1 MTLTE
6 TPHFAIDAL
15 LEQGLGAHR
24 AGDIATAC
32 GAYQAILEREPLHAG
47 VIHLLGLARQAE
59 GDLGEAERLVRI
71 ALRLRDDPI
80 FHGNLAFILHRAG
93 RDVEAEA
100 EYEAAL
106 ALDPGLIDVVRN
118 HACFLRERRR
128 LEDALA
134 AFERLIALNPED
146 GGSHVER
153 AIVLVALG
161 RHAEA
166 ERTYRRALEL
176 TPEHPGALINLG
188 SLLVSEVRNAE
199 AEVVFRRAVAAHPG
213 NPEVW
218 GSLGLALANLDRR
231 DEAEVCYRRAL
242 ELAPEH
248 PITRINL
255 SFVALGKGDFTEGWR
270 LFESRYDHGGGECLP
285 PLAPG
290 VRRWTGE
297 PLAGRTLLVYGEQG
311 FGDQLQF
318 VRYAQMAKR
327 AGAARVIVAVAP
339 ELVRLFRLAPDIDE
353 IIAIEPGAAP
363 VSADY
368 WARMMSLPGLFGTD
382 AATISETTPPNFPQ
396 FHLPVAPR
404 PPRKAP
410 KARVAAPLEAGI
422 FWAGRAWSDRGDLK
436 RVDTLRSLTF
446 EQILPLLTAPG
457 LKGRVRWT
465 LLQRDRRPDGL
476 ARFAEIEGWRDP
488 FGLPQS
494 EQPHDFLDTAQI
506 MAGLDLV
513 IGVDSA
519 LIHLAAG
526 LGRPTWMMDRF
537 AHCWR
542 WVGDREDSDWYP
554 TLRIFR
560 QSRPEAW
567 PEVVAKVTATLRRG
581 RLD

>member
-6 TPHFAIDAL
+6 TPDFAVDAL
-15 LEQGLGAHR
+15 LERGLGAHR

-32 GAYQAILEREPLHAG
+32 QAYQVILAREPLHAG

-59 GDLGEAERLVRI
+59 GDLEEAERLVRI

-80 FHGNLAFILHRAG
+80 FHGNLAFILHKAG
-93 RDVEAEA
+93 RDGEAEA

-106 ALDPGLIDVVRN
+106 ALDPSLVDVVRN
-118 HACFLRERRR
+118 HACFLRERQRHA
-128 LEDALA
+128 EALA
-134 AFERLIALNPED
+134 AFERLIALNPAD
-146 GGSHVER
+146 GASHVER

-161 RHAEA
+161 RHTEA

-176 TPEHPGALINLG
+176 APDHPGALINLG
-188 SLLVSEVRNAE
+188 SLLVSEVRNTEAE
-199 AEVVFRRAVAAHPG
+199 AVFRRAVAAHPG
-213 NPEVW
+213 EPEAW

-242 ELAPEH
+242 AIAPDH

-255 SFVALGKGDFTEGWR
+255 SFVALGKGDFAEGWE

-285 PLAPG
+285 PLLPG

-318 VRYAQMAKR
+318 VRYAQMARR

-339 ELVRLFRLAPDIDE
+339 ELVRLFRLAPDLDE
-353 IIAIEPGAAP
+353 IIAIHPETPP
-363 VSADY
+363 VPADY
-368 WARMMSLPGLFGTD
+368 WARMMTLPGLFGTE
-382 AATISETTPPNFPQ
+382 ATTIAQATPPNFPQ
-396 FHLPVAPR
+396 FHLPASPR
-404 PPRKAP
+404 PPPRP
-410 KARVAAPLEAGI
+410 KAPLEVGL

-446 EQILPLLTAPG
+446 EQILPLLTAPS
-457 LKGRVRWT
+457 LKGKVRWT
-465 LLQRDRRPDGL
+465 LLQRDRRPEGL
-476 ARFAEIEGWRDP
+476 PRFAEIEGWRDP
-488 FGLPQS
+488 FGSPEAAQPQ
-494 EQPHDFLDTAQI
+494 DFLDTAHI

-526 LGRPTWMMDRF
+526 LGRPTWMMDRL

-567 PEVVAKVTATLRRG
+567 PEVVARVAAALRRG

>member
-6 TPHFAIDAL
+6 TPDVALDGL
-15 LEQGLGAHR
+15 LEHGLAAHR
-24 AGDIATAC
+24 AGDITTAC
-32 GAYQAILEREPLHAG
+32 GAYQAILARDPLHAG
-47 VIHLLGLARQAE
+47 VIHLLGLARQAQ
-59 GDLGEAERLVRI
+59 GDLDEAERLVRI

-80 FHGNLAFILHRAG
+80 FHGNLALILHQAR
-93 RDVEAEA
+93 RDAEA
-100 EYEAAL
+100 EVEYAAAL
-106 ALDPGLIDVVRN
+106 ARDTGLIDVVRN
-118 HACFLRERRR
+118 HACFLRERGRH
-128 LEDALA
+128 EEALA

-176 TPEHPGALINLG
+176 SPDHLGALINLG
-188 SLLVSEVRNAE
+188 SLLVSEVRNTEAE
-199 AEVVFRRAVAAHPG
+199 AVFRRAVAAHPHD
-213 NPEVW
+213 PEVW

-231 DEAEVCYRRAL
+231 EEAEICYRRAL
-242 ELAPEH
+242 DIAPDH

-255 SFVALGKGDFTEGWR
+255 SFVALGKGDFAEGWR
-270 LFESRYDHGGGECLP
+270 LFESRYDHGGAECLP

-327 AGAARVIVAVAP
+327 AGAARVTVAVAP

-353 IIAIEPGAAP
+353 IVAIQPETLQVP
-363 VSADY
+363 ADY
-368 WARMMSLPGLFGTD
+368 WARMMSLPGLFGTE
-382 AATISETTPPNFPQ
+382 AATIAEATPPNFPQ
-396 FHLPVAPR
+396 FHLPTPPR
-404 PPRKAP
+404 PPPRAK
-410 KARVAAPLEAGI
+410 APLEVGI

-446 EQILPLLTAPG
+446 EHILPLLTAPA

-465 LLQRDRRPDGL
+465 LLQRDRRPEGL

-488 FGLPQS
+488 FGLP
-494 EQPHDFLDTAQI
+494 EPDQPRDFLDTAQI

-537 AHCWR
+537 VHCWR

-560 QSRPEAW
+560 QSGPGAW
-567 PEVVAKVTATLRRG
+567 PDVVASITTALRRG

>member
-6 TPHFAIDAL
+6 TPDFALDAL

-24 AGDIATAC
+24 AGDIAAAC

-47 VIHLLGLARQAE
+47 VIHLLGLARQAQ
-59 GDLGEAERLVRI
+59 GDLAEAERLVRI

-80 FHGNLAFILHRAG
+80 FHGNLAFILHQAR
-93 RDVEAEA
+93 RDAEAEA

-106 ALDPGLIDVVRN
+106 RLDPGLIDVVRN

-128 LEDALA
+128 HEDALA
-134 AFERLIALNPED
+134 AFERLIALNPDD
-146 GGSHVER
+146 GGSYLEQ

-166 ERTYRRALEL
+166 ERSYRRALEL
-176 TPEHPGALINLG
+176 SPDHPGALINLG

-213 NPEVW
+213 NPEAW

-231 DEAEVCYRRAL
+231 DEAELCYRRAL
-242 ELAPEH
+242 DIAPDH

-255 SFVALGKGDFTEGWR
+255 SFVALGKGDFAEGWR
-270 LFESRYDHGGGECLP
+270 LFESRYDHGGAECLP
-285 PLAPG
+285 PLPPG

-327 AGAARVIVAVAP
+327 AGAARVTVAVAP
-339 ELVRLFRLAPDIDE
+339 ELLRLFRFAPDLDQ
-353 IIAIEPGAAP
+353 IIPIQADTPP
-363 VSADY
+363 VPADY
-368 WARMMSLPGLFGTD
+368 WARMMSLPGLFRTEVGTI
-382 AATISETTPPNFPQ
+382 AEATPPNFPQ
-396 FHLPVAPR
+396 FHLPTPTRPAPQSQ
-404 PPRKAP
+404 
-410 KARVAAPLEAGI
+410 VPLEVGL

-446 EQILPLLTAPG
+446 EQILPLLTAPA

-465 LLQRDRRPDGL
+465 LLQRDRRPEGL

-488 FGLPQS
+488 FGLPAA
-494 EQPHDFLDTAQI
+494 EQPQDFLDTAQI

-567 PEVVAKVTATLRRG
+567 PEVVSSLTAALRRG

>member
-6 TPHFAIDAL
+6 TPDFAVDAL
-15 LEQGLGAHR
+15 LERGLGAHR

-32 GAYQAILEREPLHAG
+32 QAYQAILAREPLHAG

-59 GDLGEAERLVRI
+59 GDLEEAERLVRI

-80 FHGNLAFILHRAG
+80 FHGNLAFILHKAG
-93 RDVEAEA
+93 RDSEAEA

-106 ALDPGLIDVVRN
+106 ALDASLVDVVRN
-118 HACFLRERRR
+118 HACFLREHQRHT
-128 LEDALA
+128 EALA
-134 AFERLIALNPED
+134 AFERLIALNPAD
-146 GGSHVER
+146 GASHVER

-161 RHAEA
+161 RHTEA

-176 TPEHPGALINLG
+176 APDHPGALINLG
-188 SLLVSEVRNAE
+188 SLLVSEVRNTEAE
-199 AEVVFRRAVAAHPG
+199 AVFRRAVAAHPG
-213 NPEVW
+213 EPEAW

-231 DEAEVCYRRAL
+231 DEAEICYRRAL
-242 ELAPEH
+242 AIAPDH

-255 SFVALGKGDFTEGWR
+255 SFVALGKGDFAEGWE

-285 PLAPG
+285 PLLPG
-290 VRRWTGE
+290 VRRWRGE
-297 PLAGRTLLVYGEQG
+297 PLAERTLLVYGEQG

-339 ELVRLFRLAPDIDE
+339 ELVRLFRLAPDLDE
-353 IIAIEPGAAP
+353 IIAIHPETPP
-363 VSADY
+363 VPADY
-368 WARMMSLPGLFGTD
+368 WARMMSLPGLFGTK
-382 AATISETTPPNFPQ
+382 ATTIAQATPPNFPQ
-396 FHLPVAPR
+396 FHLPAPPR
-404 PPRKAP
+404 PPPRP
-410 KARVAAPLEAGI
+410 KAPLEVGL

-446 EQILPLLTAPG
+446 EQILPLLTAPA
-457 LKGRVRWT
+457 LKGKVRWT
-465 LLQRDRRPDGL
+465 LLQRDRRPEGL

-488 FGLPQS
+488 FGSPEAVQPQ
-494 EQPHDFLDTAQI
+494 DFLDTAHI

-526 LGRPTWMMDRF
+526 LGRPTWMMDRL

-542 WVGDREDSDWYP
+542 WVGDREESDWYP
-554 TLRIFR
+554 ALRIFR

-567 PEVVAKVTATLRRG
+567 PEVVARVTAALRRG

>member
-1 MTLTE
+1 MTLID
-6 TPHFAIDAL
+6 TPDLAIDDL
-15 LEQGLGAHR
+15 LDRGLAAHR
-24 AGDIATAC
+24 AGDIVTAC
-32 GAYQAILEREPLHAG
+32 RAYQAILERDPLHAG
-47 VIHLLGLARQAE
+47 VIHLLGLARQAQ
-59 GDLGEAERLVRI
+59 GDLSEAERLVRV

-80 FHGNLAFILHRAG
+80 FHGNLAFILHQAG
-93 RDVEAEA
+93 RDAEAEA
-100 EYEAAL
+100 EYGAAL
-106 ALDPGLIDVVRN
+106 TLEPGLIDVVRN

-128 LEDALA
+128 FEEALA

-146 GGSHVER
+146 GGSYVER
-153 AIVLVALG
+153 AIVLAAMG
-161 RHAEA
+161 RHVEA
-166 ERTYRRALEL
+166 EQAYRRALDL
-176 TPEHPGALINLG
+176 TPDHLGGLINLG

-199 AEVVFRRAVAAHPG
+199 AEAVFRRAVAAHPA

-242 ELAPEH
+242 ELAPDH

-255 SFVALGKGDFTEGWR
+255 SFVALGKGDFVEGWE

-285 PLAPG
+285 VLLPG
-290 VRRWTGE
+290 VRRWVGE

-327 AGAARVIVAVAP
+327 AGAARVTVAVAP
-339 ELVRLFRLAPDIDE
+339 ELVRLFRLAPDIDD
-353 IIAIEPGAAP
+353 IVAIAPDTPP
-363 VSADY
+363 VPADY
-368 WARMMSLPGLFGTD
+368 WARMMSLPRLFGTD
-382 AATISETTPPNFPQ
+382 AATIAEATPPNFPQ
-396 FHLPVAPR
+396 FHLPAAPR
-404 PPRKAP
+404 PPRKASKP
-410 KARVAAPLEAGI
+410 SAKAPLEVGI

-446 EQILPLLTAPG
+446 EQILPLLTAPS
-457 LKGRVRWT
+457 LKGKVRWT
-465 LLQRDRRPDGL
+465 LLQRDRRPEGL
-476 ARFAEIEGWRDP
+476 PRFAEVEGWRDP
-488 FGLPQS
+488 FGLPPADRPQ
-494 EQPHDFLDTAQI
+494 DFLDTAQI

-519 LIHLAAG
+519 LIHLSAG
-526 LGRPTWMMDRF
+526 LGRPTWMLDRL

-554 TLRIFR
+554 SLRIFR
-560 QSRPEAW
+560 QSRPDAW
-567 PEVVAKVTATLRRG
+567 PEVVAKVTAALRRG

>member
-6 TPHFAIDAL
+6 TPDFAVDAL
-15 LEQGLGAHR
+15 LERGLGAHR

-32 GAYQAILEREPLHAG
+32 QAYQAILAREPLHAG

-59 GDLGEAERLVRI
+59 GDLEEAERLVRI

-80 FHGNLAFILHRAG
+80 FHGNLAFILHKAG
-93 RDVEAEA
+93 RDSEAEA

-106 ALDPGLIDVVRN
+106 ALDASLVDVVRN
-118 HACFLRERRR
+118 HACFLRERQRHT
-128 LEDALA
+128 EALA
-134 AFERLIALNPED
+134 AFERLIALNPAD
-146 GGSHVER
+146 GASHVER

-161 RHAEA
+161 RHTEA

-176 TPEHPGALINLG
+176 APDHPGALINLG
-188 SLLVSEVRNAE
+188 SLLVSEVRNTEAE
-199 AEVVFRRAVAAHPG
+199 AVFRRAVAAHPG
-213 NPEVW
+213 EPEAW

-242 ELAPEH
+242 AIAPDH

-255 SFVALGKGDFTEGWR
+255 SFVALGKGDFAEGWE

-285 PLAPG
+285 ALLPG
-290 VRRWTGE
+290 VRRWVGE

-339 ELVRLFRLAPDIDE
+339 ELVRLFRLAPDLDE
-353 IIAIEPGAAP
+353 IIAIHPETPP
-363 VSADY
+363 VPADY
-368 WARMMSLPGLFGTD
+368 WARMMSLPGLFGTE
-382 AATISETTPPNFPQ
+382 ATTIAQATPPNFPQ
-396 FHLPVAPR
+396 FHLPAPPR
-404 PPRKAP
+404 PPPRPKAP
-410 KARVAAPLEAGI
+410 MEVGL

-446 EQILPLLTAPG
+446 EQILPLLTAPA
-457 LKGRVRWT
+457 LKGKVRWT
-465 LLQRDRRPDGL
+465 LLQRDRRPEGL

-488 FGLPQS
+488 FGSPEAAQPQ
-494 EQPHDFLDTAQI
+494 DFLDTAHI

-526 LGRPTWMMDRF
+526 LGRPTWMMDRL

-542 WVGDREDSDWYP
+542 WVGDREESDWYP

-567 PEVVAKVTATLRRG
+567 PEVVAKVTAALRRG